1 MQAGGQRF
9 DPANLHQ
16 RRKPRAPFES
26 RFKWERRQ
34 NEVSELWTER
44 VKRDGRSEGNGVS
57 ADDGPIAQLAR
68 AHD

>member
-16 RRKPRAPFES
+16 RRKPRDPFKASFE
-26 RFKWERRQ
+26 WERKQ
-34 NEVSELWTER
+34 NGATELWTER
-44 VKRDGRSEGNGVS
+44 IKRAGRSEWSEVS